1 MKVSQSNGT
10 VTFLRYRHKNSDAQV
25 SFFERILKVSKAK
38 LFSFS
43 PAAAL
48 SHFSCNVDI
57 P

>member
-10 VTFLRYRHKNSDAQV
+10 ATFLRYIHKNSDAQV

>member
-1 MKVSQSNGT
+1 MKVSQSNET
-10 VTFLRYRHKNSDAQV
+10 VTFLKYIYKNSDAQV
-25 SFFERILKVSKAK
+25 SFFERIPKVSKAK